1 MALTETTA
9 PSVEPVTLTEV
20 KDHILLTTT
29 DHDTWLT
36 TALTTARKYLFG
48 LNGVVGRTLITTTY
62 TLTLDGFPFSGVIYL
77 PRPPVQSVTSI
88 IYDDTD
94 GDPVTWSSSLYL
106 LDSKSFPGRIT
117 PAYNE
122 DWPSTRP
129 QNNNVRVLF
138 KAGYGDAASDVAED
152 DKVQIMFLIAQWFRH
167 REPTTER
174 GEKAVMFAL
183 DDMITANRE
192 VGF

>member
-1 MALTETTA
+1 MSLSETTA

-20 KDHILLTTT
+20 KDHILLTTS

-36 TALTTARKYLFG
+36 TAIIMARAYLFG
-48 LNGVVGRTLITTTY
+48 LNGIVGRTLITTTY
-62 TLTLDGFPFSGVIYL
+62 TLSLDDFPAHGVIFV

-88 IYDDTD
+88 KYIDTD
-94 GDPVTWSSSLYL
+94 GVQQTWTSTLYD
-106 LDSKSFPGRIT
+106 LDAVSFPGRIT

-129 QNNNVRVLF
+129 QNNNVEVLF

-152 DKVQIMFLIAQWFRH
+152 DKLQILFLVAQWFRH
-167 REPTTER
+167 REPTAER
-174 GEKAVMFAL
+174 NGKAVAFAL
-183 DDMITANRE
+183 DDMVMANRE